1 MYKVAEGVRPPVSVD
16 KIGSQKFASLLEAC
30 WAQEPDDRP
39 NFDSI
44 LYELDDAALARDVQA
59 LQLEYEVLMKRTSEI
74 ANLNEKQKIEAL
86 SKSLMDVMQ
95 SGDVKEAGRLVA
107 AGAQVQF
114 ADYDR
119 RRPLHIA
126 AAEGHKECVMFLLS
140 RGARV
145 LSQDRWGGTAI
156 DDAKQGGHREIVSL
170 LLAAR
175 SNPEQEKPSNSM
187 LALPEINVGEDRQ
200 SQSSVDPLVVA
211 TDPIR
216 SNGDL
221 EWKGDVKSRR
231 SRMRVAFDMMFGVH
245 DHDIELV
252 RKLLS
257 GSHDANGTDYDSR
270 TPLHIAAAV
279 GDKEIAQ
286 LLIDYGADVFAADKW
301 GVDPFREAQRSGHS
315 EVAHLIEKA
324 QFERERPQG
333 VPRN

>member
-16 KIGSQKFASLLEAC
+16 KIKSQKFASLLEAC

-44 LYELDDAALARDVQA
+44 LYELDDASLAEDVEA
-59 LQLEYEVLMKRTSEI
+59 LQREYELLLKRTSEVSS
-74 ANLNEKQKIEAL
+74 LNEKQKIEAL
-86 SKSLMDVMQ
+86 SRSLMDVMQ
-95 SGDVKEAGRLVA
+95 SGDVKEARRLVA
-107 AGAQVQF
+107 AGALVQY

-126 AAEGHKECVMFLLS
+126 AAEGHKECVLFLLS
-140 RGARV
+140 HGARV

-156 DDAKQGGHREIVSL
+156 DDAKQGGHRDIVSI

-175 SNPEQEKPSNSM
+175 SNPEQEQPSNSM
-187 LALPEINVGEDRQ
+187 STLPDVCVGVERQ
-200 SQSSVDPLVVA
+200 LQSFVDPLMAVTGPA
-211 TDPIR
+211 R

-231 SRMRVAFDMMFGVH
+231 SRMRVAFEMMFGVH

-252 RKLLS
+252 RKLLA
-257 GSHDANGTDYDSR
+257 GSHDVNGIDYDSR

-286 LLIDYGADVFAADKW
+286 LLIEHGADVFAVDKW
-301 GVDPFREAQRSGHS
+301 GVDPFREAQLSDHS
-315 EVAHLIEKA
+315 EVAHIIEKA
-324 QFERERPQG
+324 QLERGEPKG
-333 VPRN
+333 V